1 MQYIQA
7 AKIGKYIED
16 VVIDSSEITTAKYM
30 EVPVRFTAGNSWNRA
45 LCKMNP

>member
-16 VVIDSSEITTAKYM
+16 VVIDSSEITTAKYI
-30 EVPVRFTAGNSWNRA
+30 EVSFRFTLGNYWNRS
-45 LCKMNP
+45 LSR